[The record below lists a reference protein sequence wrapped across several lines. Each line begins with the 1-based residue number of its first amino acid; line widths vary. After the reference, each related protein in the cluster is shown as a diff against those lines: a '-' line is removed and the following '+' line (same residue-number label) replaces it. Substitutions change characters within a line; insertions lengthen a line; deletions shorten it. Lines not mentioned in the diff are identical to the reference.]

1 MTTKKLKQVFSS
13 APAEE
18 VIIETLQLSHSRFS
32 KVWYLS
38 SNVSEFEGTLE
49 SGVKVKFTPLPFTV
63 KLPPSDAQGGQ
74 LLDISIAN
82 AGQEMVDEIE
92 AASAAPNERV
102 EVIYRVYLQSDK
114 TAPQNLPLKLSLD
127 SIGMT
132 DEAIR
137 AVAGRSDVLNFKFP
151 SVVYSADKFPGLDR

>member
-1 MTTKKLKQVFSS
+1 MTTAKLRRVFAS

-32 KVWYLS
+32 KTWYLS
-38 SNVSEFEGTLE
+38 SNVSAFDAKLE
-49 SGVKVKFTPLPFTV
+49 SGVDAHFQPLPFTV
-63 KLPPSDAQGGQ
+63 KLPASDAQGGQ

-92 AASAAPNERV
+92 AAATEPHERI

-114 TAPQNLPLKLSLD
+114 TMPQNLPLKLSLD
-127 SIGMT
+127 AVAMT

-137 AVAGRSDVLNFKFP
+137 ATAGRSDVLNFKFP
-151 SVVYSADKFPGLDR
+151 STVYTSDKFPGLDR